1 VLLDAARQLMLEEGY
16 AAVTSRRVA
25 AKARLKPQLVYYYFR
40 TMDDLFLAL
49 LRQNVDHYL
58 EHQRQVLE
66 SPQVLQKL
74 WEFHTTE
81 TRLVVELTA
90 LANHRPAVRA
100 EIAANAERFRSMQAE
115 VLSRVIEAHGIDA
128 KACPPMAL
136 VVLITA
142 LSRILAMERDLG
154 VTTGHAETLAL
165 VERYTAEFERSA
177 STERVKVASHR

>member
-1 VLLDAARQLMLEEGY
+1 MLLDAARQLMLEEGY

-115 VLSRVIEAHGIDA
+115 VLSRVIEAHGIDT
-128 KACPPMAL
+128 KASPMAL

-142 LSRILAMERDLG
+142 LSRILAMERDLD

-165 VERYTAEFERSA
+165 VERYIAEFEGSA
-177 STERVKVASHR
+177 PTARVEVASRG

>member
-1 VLLDAARQLMLEEGY
+1 MLEEGY

-25 AKARLKPQLVYYYFR
+25 AKAGLKPQLVHYYFR

-49 LRQNVDHYL
+49 LRQNVDQYL
-58 EHQRQVLE
+58 EHQRQALE
-66 SPQVLQKL
+66 SPQALRTL
-74 WEFHTTE
+74 WAFHTTE

-115 VLSRVIEAHGIDA
+115 VLSSVIAAHGIDA
-128 KACPPMAL
+128 KGCSPMAL

-142 LSRILAMERDLG
+142 LSRILAMERTLDI
-154 VTTGHAETLAL
+154 TAGHPETLAL
-165 VERYTAEFERSA
+165 VERYIAQFEGTA
-177 STERVKVASHR
+177 STERVELRAAADQDF